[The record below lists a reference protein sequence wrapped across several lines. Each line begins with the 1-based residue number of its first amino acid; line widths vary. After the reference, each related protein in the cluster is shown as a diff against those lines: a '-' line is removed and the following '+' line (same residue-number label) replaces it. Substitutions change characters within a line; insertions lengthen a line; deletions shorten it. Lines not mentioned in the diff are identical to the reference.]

1 MYTIL
6 KFEGF
11 KGVYSGIGPAIY
23 YQTVMNGIRF
33 GTHEYLKSL
42 QCSIKGVEGH
52 PILYWGINVISS
64 AISGITG
71 AIVASPFYLVKVTI
85 KSLFVSIS
93 IYVSLLEKF

>member
-6 KFEGF
+6 KFEGL
-11 KGVYSGIGPAIY
+11 KGIYSGIGPAIY

-33 GTHEYLKSL
+33 GTHEYLKTL
-42 QCSIKGVEGH
+42 QCSIKGLEGH

-71 AIVASPFYLVKVTI
+71 AIAASPFYLIKVP
-85 KSLFVSIS
+85 FVFFFF
-93 IYVSLLEKF
+93 V